1 MIQKIESI
9 DIKSPKYQQIIH
21 TADKL
26 FKKFGIRRVT
36 VEEICATSHVSK
48 MTFYKFF
55 KNKNQLAKHLLQ
67 LQIEENE
74 DLFSDIMS
82 KNIPF
87 VKKANQIVQL
97 KMDAMH
103 EMSEDYINEILGA
116 VPEIK
121 DYYLQQALE
130 TQKRV
135 LAAFMEAQEKG
146 EIREDI
152 NPEFHLFMLNHLL
165 ELAKDERLRKI
176 HHNSHDL
183 ARELTQFYFF
193 GITARPK
200 DSFDE

>member
-1 MIQKIESI
+1 MLEKKII
-9 DIKSPKYQQIIH
+9 DNQSPKYQQIIN
-21 TADKL
+21 TADEL
-26 FKKFGIRRVT
+26 FKKFGIRRIT
-36 VEEICATSHVSK
+36 VEEICTTSNVSK

-74 DLFSDIMS
+74 SLFNAIMS

-116 VPEIK
+116 VPEIR
-121 DYYLQQALE
+121 DYYSQQALE

-135 LAAFMEAQEKG
+135 LAAFMDAQEKG

-165 ELAKDERLRKI
+165 ELAKDERLIKI
-176 HHNSHDL
+176 HKNSYEL

-200 DSFDE
+200 DATDD